1 MRSVGIGRVEARG
14 GAANHRASVRPSRY
28 SPARGRRGGW
38 RNRSPEPSESSRP
51 VTALYNR
58 PCIPIHVPS
67 HPTPSGTRHQDISPN
82 SHAIDTSVAFP
93 SVNQSIRLA
102 KWLARLSLLAATP
115 HSHCT
120 LHRYPFDF
128 VPSRITFRL
137 PLPIPRRRGGHRYE
151 SPWEAK
157 TYPRNT
163 TRAEPNRT
171 ESTVT
176 HTVACTEL
184 LDEYA

>member
-38 RNRSPEPSESSRP
+38 RNRSPEPSESSRRLHAP
-51 VTALYNR
+51 SNR
-58 PCIPIHVPS
+58 PSVPIHIPS
-67 HPTPSGTRHQDISPN
+67 HPTPSGTRHQDISPS

-120 LHRYPFDF
+120 LHRFPFDF

-151 SPWEAK
+151 SPRRRRIHE
-157 TYPRNT
+157 
-163 TRAEPNRT
+163 TRPEPSRTEPTEPNR
-171 ESTVT
+171 
-176 HTVACTEL
+176 A
-184 LDEYA
+184 